1 MELLLLN
8 KSLIYETLVDYRDK
22 PKIVL
27 CALLTGTTT
36 YLYVSGYG
44 PVGIVL
50 YTFFFYECLFRL
62 IFLLWLAT
70 YIV

>member
-8 KSLIYETLVDYRDK
+8 KSLIYETIVDFREQ

-27 CALLTGTTT
+27 CALISGTST

-44 PVGIVL
+44 PVGIV

>member
-8 KSLIYETLVDYRDK
+8 KSLIYETIVDIREQ
-22 PKIVL
+22 PKIGL
-27 CALLTGTTT
+27 CALLAGTST

-44 PVGIVL
+44 PVGIVM

-62 IFLLWLAT
+62 LFLLWIAT
-70 YIV
+70 HLL